1 MQAERWKKV
10 EELYQAAIA
19 LSAQKRGEFL
29 ASACPDAALRLEV
42 ESLLDQNADSF
53 LESGLVSPALAP
65 GTRLGNFELV
75 ELIGR
80 GGPPYPTPML
90 PVSVTLGGVPLPA
103 ANIAFCRP
111 DLLRRGADEHLDPV
125 QRSPTGGA

>member
-1 MQAERWKKV
+1 
-10 EELYQAAIA
+10 
-19 LSAQKRGEFL
+19 
-29 ASACPDAALRLEV
+29 LRLEV

-125 QRSPTGGA
+125 QRSYRRRVTSDRKPSKKMTRFRRSVRDV